1 MHVIVTLRGGSTNV
15 DFRGFMIQGRLLAD
29 NSTPTG
35 TFFTSPNN
43 PYYQTQCDMDVS
55 HETIV

>member
-29 NSTPTG
+29 NSTTTG